1 MLERFKRTICRP
13 FSIDPLRIP
22 NRSNFAWKMSEKP
35 VAVVETHRNT
45 APARTA
51 LKSPYPVS
59 EALLN
64 EKVREEQFEIV

>member
-1 MLERFKRTICRP
+1 
-13 FSIDPLRIP
+13 
-22 NRSNFAWKMSEKP
+22 MSEKQ
-35 VAVVETHRNT
+35 VAVVETQRNT
-45 APARTA
+45 ATARTA